1 MKKEDS
7 LLAWRVFVNAL
18 ETGNLTQ
25 TSIML
30 DIDPAAA
37 SRHLDSLEAALGVQ
51 LLYRN
56 RRPFIATAE
65 GDDLYEDARKLLA
78 LQEQMLHRI
87 GKAARR
93 KTRATQAVITV
104 SAAQGYGHGWLM
116 PRLL

>member
-1 MKKEDS
+1 MKKKIAS
-7 LLAWRVFVNAL
+7 LRGGCLLTLL

-56 RRPFIATAE
+56 RRPFIATC
-65 GDDLYEDARKLLA
+65 G
-78 LQEQMLHRI
+78 
-87 GKAARR
+87 GRR
-93 KTRATQAVITV
+93 
-104 SAAQGYGHGWLM
+104 SL
-116 PRLL
+116 

>member
-78 LQEQMLHRI
+78 LHLSFRE
-87 GKAARR
+87 
-93 KTRATQAVITV
+93 
-104 SAAQGYGHGWLM
+104 
-116 PRLL
+116 